1 MIRSVGI
8 LGGTFDPIHNAHIDL
23 ARKSLEYFGLDSIL
37 FIPANIPPHKG
48 ETYTTYEN
56 RVAMVKLAIADYQ
69 HFSLSRIEEKIEGP
83 SYTVKTIKRL
93 SMEKEFVKTELY
105 LIVGLDTF
113 NDIQSWYQYEDLL
126 SLVHFIVV
134 GRKGHDKGVFLKLL
148 KELGYEKVN
157 SDQWTLNVNR
167 KLAYLDHQPPG
178 IASSDIRLKIAKK
191 EGISLLLPPQVF
203 EYIKNNQLYGCN
215 HLE

>member
-8 LGGTFDPIHNAHIDL
+8 LGGTFDPIHNSHIDL
-23 ARKSLEYFGLDSIL
+23 ARKSLKHVGLDFIL

-56 RVAMVKLAIADYQ
+56 RVAMVKLAIADCQ
-69 HFSLSRIEEKIEGP
+69 QFSLSRIEEKIEGP
-83 SYTVKTIKRL
+83 SYTVKTIQRL
-93 SMEKEFVKTELY
+93 SMEEEFANTEIF

-113 NDIQSWYQYEDLL
+113 NDIQSWYQYENLL

-134 GRKGHDKGVFLKLL
+134 GRKGHDKGFFLELL
-148 KELGYEKVN
+148 EKLGYEKAN
-157 SDQWTLNVNR
+157 SDQWILNVNR
-167 KLAYLDHQPPG
+167 KLAYLDHEPPG
-178 IASSDIRLKIAKK
+178 IASSDIRLKIAEK
-191 EGISLLLPPQVF
+191 EDISLLLPPQVY